1 MISTTSAKVTIVS
14 EVDATKG
21 KELSKKL
28 LLTMTVAQLKA
39 MCAKL
44 FKVEVIN
51 QNLVYTEAGYEME
64 YVFDEDYRQLSFFS
78 VKDGGKIIVREN

>member
-1 MISTTSAKVTIVS
+1 MQIQKELNLISSSSAKVTIVS
-14 EVDATKG
+14 EIPETLG

-51 QNLVYTEAGYEME
+51 QVLVYKEEGYADE
-64 YVFDEDYRQLSFFS
+64 YVFDEDYR
-78 VKDGGKIIVREN
+78 